1 MIHLSK
7 SQKQLFTKIYKA
19 NTLDCSDMTESQLE
33 IVKYLDTLGFLI
45 ANRKSSTQYTPNT
58 GNFQT
63 FNFEYISVQIS
74 EKGKSYIAESKSD
87 LIRFLIPVTV
97 SLCALVIS
105 TISLLLSL
113 SAL

>member
-1 MIHLSK
+1 MIYLSK
-7 SQKQLFTKIYKA
+7 SQKRLFRKIYKA
-19 NTLDCSDMTESQLE
+19 NILDCSDMSESQLE
-33 IVKYLDTLGFLI
+33 IVKYLNNLGFLI
-45 ANRKSSTQYTPNT
+45 TNRESSTQYNPDT

-63 FNFEYISVQIS
+63 FYFEYISVQIS
-74 EKGKSYIAESKSD
+74 EKGKSYIAEAKSD

-97 SLCALVIS
+97 SICALVIS